1 MRKYARLGTKTQIDL
16 IYYRTEGQT
25 LQAQQQT
32 QKKAGRKLWDYQNR
46 FNPHN
51 IRNRRELNALEKL
64 ETITAKLNA
73 VKQILR
79 DWKK

>member
-1 MRKYARLGTKTQIDL
+1 MKKNARLGTKTQIDL

-32 QKKAGRKLWDYQNR
+32 QKQAGLKLWKYQSR
-46 FNPHN
+46 FNAHN
-51 IRNRRELNALEKL
+51 IRTERELNALEKL

-73 VKQILR
+73 VKQILKG
-79 DWKK
+79 WK

>member
-32 QKKAGRKLWDYQNR
+32 QMLNGLLRFGILTEKKQKTENLFLLNWLQNL
-46 FNPHN
+46 
-51 IRNRRELNALEKL
+51 I
-64 ETITAKLNA
+64 
-73 VKQILR
+73 
-79 DWKK
+79 